1 MNLAIIRQP
10 NQEADFIVIAMRI
23 FSSILLRRRLTRA
36 AAVLLLCTMSMATV
50 RADDL
55 LDTARRAGSFKNF
68 VDAVRVAGLTR
79 QLKADGPYTLF
90 IPSDSAFDKLPDGEW
105 QALLKDRERLSR
117 VLRYHI
123 VSGKM
128 KVAEV
133 KPGPVRSDEGQPLKL
148 TSDNGMVTVNGAR
161 VTESDLAADNGI
173 IHAIDDVLLP
183 PD

>member
-1 MNLAIIRQP
+1 MISASRLPALMLSGLLALPAQ
-10 NQEADFIVIAMRI
+10 
-23 FSSILLRRRLTRA
+23 
-36 AAVLLLCTMSMATV
+36 
-50 RADDL
+50 ADDL
-55 LDTARRAGSFKNF
+55 LDTARRAGTFKNF
-68 VDAVRVAGLTR
+68 IEAVRVAGLTR

-90 IPSDSAFDKLPDGEW
+90 IPSDNAIDSLPDGQW
-105 QALLKDRERLSR
+105 QALLKDRERLAR

-133 KPGPVRSDEGQPLKL
+133 KPGPVPTDEGKPLRL

>member
-1 MNLAIIRQP
+1 
-10 NQEADFIVIAMRI
+10 MRRP
-23 FSSILLRRRLTRA
+23 FPRPPSPSVSRGLRLPA
-36 AAVLLLCTMSMATV
+36 LWLVALLLCLAAAPAAL
-50 RADDL
+50 ADDL
-55 LDTARRAGSFKNF
+55 LDTARRAGSFRNF

-105 QALLKDRERLSR
+105 QSLLKDRERLSR

-123 VSGKM
+123 VSGRM

>member
-1 MNLAIIRQP
+1 
-10 NQEADFIVIAMRI
+10 MRI
-23 FSSILLRRRLTRA
+23 FPSLTFQHWLSYLPTL
-36 AAVLLLCTMSMATV
+36 LLLCSMASTNA

-55 LDTARRAGSFKNF
+55 LDTAHRAGSFKNF

-105 QALLKDRERLSR
+105 QSLLKDRERLAR

-123 VSGKM
+123 VSGRM

-133 KPGPVRSDEGQPLKL
+133 KPGAMRSDEGQSLKL

-161 VTESDLAADNGI
+161 VTESDLSADNGI

>member
-1 MNLAIIRQP
+1 M
-10 NQEADFIVIAMRI
+10 
-23 FSSILLRRRLTRA
+23 
-36 AAVLLLCTMSMATV
+36 LLLCSMTIMNAQ
-50 RADDL
+50 ADDL

-105 QALLKDRERLSR
+105 QSLLKDRERLSR

-123 VSGKM
+123 VSGRM

-173 IHAIDDVLLP
+173 IHAIDEVLLP

>member
-1 MNLAIIRQP
+1 M
-10 NQEADFIVIAMRI
+10 
-23 FSSILLRRRLTRA
+23 
-36 AAVLLLCTMSMATV
+36 LLLCSMVVPAA

-55 LDTARRAGSFKNF
+55 LDTARHAGSFRNF
-68 VDAVRVAGLTR
+68 VDAVRVAGLTG

-105 QALLKDRERLSR
+105 QALLKDRARLSR

-123 VSGKM
+123 VRGKL

>member
-1 MNLAIIRQP
+1 MLQRRPSQLP
-10 NQEADFIVIAMRI
+10 AM
-23 FSSILLRRRLTRA
+23 
-36 AAVLLLCTMSMATV
+36 LLLCAMAVTNA

-55 LDTARRAGSFKNF
+55 LDTARRAGSFKHF

-105 QALLKDRERLSR
+105 QSLLKDRERLSR

-123 VSGKM
+123 VSGRM

>member
-1 MNLAIIRQP
+1 MIMKIPLRKFFPYLAQ
-10 NQEADFIVIAMRI
+10 
-23 FSSILLRRRLTRA
+23 LA
-36 AAVLLLCTMSMATV
+36 ALLLAGTLALP
-50 RADDL
+50 APAEDL
-55 LDTARRAGSFKNF
+55 LDTARRAGSFTQF
-68 VDAVRVAGLTR
+68 VEAVRVAGLTR

-117 VLRYHI
+117 LLRYHM
-123 VSGKM
+123 VAGRL

-133 KPGPVRSDEGQPLKL
+133 KPGPMRSDQGQPLKL

>member
-1 MNLAIIRQP
+1 
-10 NQEADFIVIAMRI
+10 MRI
-23 FSSILLRRRLTRA
+23 FPSILFPFRPGYLP
-36 AAVLLLCTMSMATV
+36 AVLLLCSMTITSAH
-50 RADDL
+50 ADDL
-55 LDTARRAGSFKNF
+55 LDTARQAGSFRNF

-79 QLKADGPYTLF
+79 QLKTDGPYTLF
-90 IPSDSAFDKLPDGEW
+90 IPSDSAFEKLPDGEW
-105 QALLKDRERLSR
+105 QSLLKDRERLSR

-123 VSGKM
+123 VSGRM

-133 KPGPVRSDEGQPLKL
+133 KPGAVRSDEGQPLKL

>member
-1 MNLAIIRQP
+1 MKISLRKFFVYPARLA
-10 NQEADFIVIAMRI
+10 ALALGG
-23 FSSILLRRRLTRA
+23 LLALSA
-36 AAVLLLCTMSMATV
+36 Q
-50 RADDL
+50 ADDL
-55 LDTARRAGSFKNF
+55 LDTARRAGSFRNF
-68 VDAVRVAGLTR
+68 VEAVRVAGLTR

-90 IPSDSAFDKLPDGEW
+90 IPSDSAIDKLPEGEW
-105 QALLKDRERLSR
+105 QALLRDQERLSR
-117 VLRYHI
+117 VLRYHMVI
-123 VSGKM
+123 GRV

-133 KPGPVRSDEGQPLKL
+133 KPGPVRSAEGQPLKL

>member
-1 MNLAIIRQP
+1 MTMQVSR
-10 NQEADFIVIAMRI
+10 RKHK
-23 FSSILLRRRLTRA
+23 FSVWQLPA
-36 AAVLLLCTMSMATV
+36 LLLVALLATPV

-55 LDTARRAGSFKNF
+55 LDTASRAGTFRNF
-68 VDAVRVAGLTR
+68 IEAVRVAGLTR

-90 IPSDSAFDKLPDGEW
+90 IPSDNAVDKLPDGEW
-105 QALLKDRERLSR
+105 QALLKDRERLAR

-133 KPGPVRSDEGQPLKL
+133 KPGPVRSDEGQLLKL